1 MSLNLDKDLDT
12 EIHGGKKLNLN
23 GLKTTIATP
32 SVTRHIMKAFNLR
45 ASKRLGQNF
54 LVDANIVRGIV
65 DAAGAKPGDKILE
78 IGPGI
83 GTLTQGLAE
92 SGADVTAVELDKKLP
107 AVLAETLAGYDNVR
121 IVPGDILKVNI
132 PEIMGEGPFKVAAN
146 LPYYITTPI
155 LMELLEKHLPISI
168 LVTMV
173 QKEVA
178 LRMIAKPGSKA
189 YGALSVAVQYYTKPH
204 IAFDVPPRSFIPAPE
219 VDSVVIV
226 CDVRE
231 KPAVEVKDERMFFKV
246 VKAAFGQRR
255 KTIANAMK
263 GAGFTKDA
271 IEVAFTK
278 SGIDSG
284 RRGETFTLK
293 EFAALADALVV
304 TNLL

>member
-1 MSLNLDKDLDT
+1 MSLNLDRELAT
-12 EIHGGKKLNLN
+12 EIHQEKKLSLD

-54 LVDANIVRGIV
+54 LVDGNIVRGTV
-65 DAAGAKPGDKILE
+65 EAVGAKPGDRILE

-92 SGADVTAVELDKKLP
+92 SGAEVTAVELDKKLP
-107 AVLAETLAGYDNVR
+107 AVLAETLAVYNNVR

-132 PEIMGEGPFKVAAN
+132 PEIMGDGPFKVAAN

-155 LMELLEKHLPISI
+155 LMALLEKHLPMSI

-178 LRMIAKPGSKA
+178 LRMIAKPGGKA

-231 KPAVEVKDERMFFKV
+231 KPAVEVQDEKMFFKV

-263 GAGFTKDA
+263 GAGFTRDT
-271 IEVAFTK
+271 IEAAFAK
-278 SGIDSG
+278 SEIDSK

-293 EFAALADALVV
+293 EFAALADAIG
-304 TNLL
+304 

>member
-1 MSLNLDKDLDT
+1 MSIDIDNELNG
-12 EIHGGKKLNLN
+12 EIHQETKLKGLN
-23 GLKTTIATP
+23 ATIANP

-92 SGADVTAVELDKKLP
+92 SGADITAVELDKKLP

-132 PEIMGEGPFKVAAN
+132 PELMGDGPFKVAAN

-178 LRMIAKPGSKA
+178 LRMIAKPGSKT

-231 KPAVEVKDERMFFKV
+231 KPAVEVKDEKMFFRV

-255 KTIANAMK
+255 KTIANTLK
-263 GAGFTKDA
+263 GAGFTKEA
-271 IEVAFTK
+271 IDRAFAAC
-278 SGIDSG
+278 GIDSG
-284 RRGETFTLK
+284 RRGETFNLK
-293 EFAALADALVV
+293 EFAALADAIVVNNLV
-304 TNLL
+304 